1 MERLARSDG
10 QRWRAPGNDRY
21 YEWDR
26 LHEHVEVYDKRG
38 YHLGAADPV
47 TGQLIS
53 PAKPG
58 RRIDV

>member
-1 MERLARSDG
+1 MEPVSRRGS
-10 QRWRAPGNDRY
+10 QRWRDAEAERY

-26 LHEHVEVYDKRG
+26 RHEHVEVYDKRG
-38 YHLGAADPV
+38 HHLGAADPM
-47 TGQLIS
+47 TGELIQ